1 MAAKPNQR
9 RVLLPDAGG
18 IQVEGELPRGRFAEW
33 SCSNCI
39 MDGHFEL
46 GISVRVEPV
55 VSVQPEV
62 MRWARQSIGL
72 SVSDVA
78 LRLKRS
84 VEEIEAWEAGA
95 AFPSYPQLE
104 KLAYQIYKR
113 PLAVFFLP
121 APPDEVSPVREFR
134 TLPTQ
139 DLLTLAVDT
148 HLHLRRAHAYQIAL
162 RELFGTNPAED
173 LIWQKISLSR
183 IDPVTDR
190 AASIRDLL
198 GITLEDQLRWRDED
212 SSLKNWRKAIED
224 RGVFVFKESFEQK
237 DISGFC
243 LADVQFPVVYLNNST
258 TKTRQLF
265 SLLHELVHLLLSV
278 NGLSKFD
285 KQYIEHLPAQE
296 KQIEQFCN
304 AIAAEVL
311 IPSFDFQQQAS
322 NLPADIER
330 ASEEQISGLAARY
343 GVSREAI
350 LRRFLDQDRVSEA
363 FYKQKAEIWAA
374 QKKKGTRG
382 NWYATQNVY
391 LSERFAKEV
400 VSRHYKNQLS
410 VEQAADLLGIK
421 PKSFAGLEQRILQG
435 GVA

>member
-1 MAAKPNQR
+1 MRA
-9 RVLLPDAGG
+9 
-18 IQVEGELPRGRFAEW
+18 
-33 SCSNCI
+33 
-39 MDGHFEL
+39 
-46 GISVRVEPV
+46 EPV

-78 LRLKRS
+78 SRLKRS
-84 VEEIEAWEAGA
+84 AEEIEAWETGA

-121 APPDEVSPVREFR
+121 TPPDEVSPVREFR

-162 RELFGTNPAED
+162 RELFGTNPCD
-173 LIWQKISLSR
+173 DRIWQRISLSR
-183 IDPVTDR
+183 TDSVTDQAATVR
-190 AASIRDLL
+190 AHL
-198 GITLEDQLRWRDED
+198 GITLEAQLRWRDED

-224 RGVFVFKESFEQK
+224 KGVFVFKEAFKQK

-243 LADVQFPVVYLNNST
+243 LVDVQFPVVYLNNST

-265 SLLHELVHLLLSV
+265 SLLHELAHLLLSV

-285 KQYIEHLPAQE
+285 QQYIEHLPAQE
-296 KQIEQFCN
+296 RQVEQFCN

-311 IPSFDFQQQAS
+311 IPSNDFQQQSARF
-322 NLPADIER
+322 PADIER
-330 ASEEQISGLAARY
+330 ASEEQIFELATRY

-350 LRRFLDQDRVSEA
+350 LRRFLDQDRVSVA
-363 FYKQKAEIWAA
+363 FYKQKSVAWAA
-374 QKKKGTRG
+374 QQKKGSG
-382 NWYATQNVY
+382 GDWYASKNTY

-400 VSRHYKNQLS
+400 FSRHYKNQLS

-421 PKSFAGLEQRILQG
+421 PKTFAGLEQRILQG

>member
-1 MAAKPNQR
+1 MR
-9 RVLLPDAGG
+9 T
-18 IQVEGELPRGRFAEW
+18 
-33 SCSNCI
+33 
-39 MDGHFEL
+39 
-46 GISVRVEPV
+46 EPV

-78 LRLKRS
+78 FRLKRS
-84 VEEIEAWEAGA
+84 AEEIEAWEAGA

-121 APPDEVSPVREFR
+121 VPPDEVSPVREFR
-134 TLPTQ
+134 TLPSQ

-162 RELFGTNPAED
+162 RELFGTNPCED
-173 LIWQKISLSR
+173 RIWQRISLSR
-183 IDPVTDR
+183 TDSVIDQ
-190 AASIRDLL
+190 AAIVRDHL
-198 GITLEDQLRWRDED
+198 GITLEDQLRWQDED

-224 RGVFVFKESFEQK
+224 KGVFVFKEAFKQK

-243 LADVQFPVVYLNNST
+243 LVDFQFPVVYLNNST

-265 SLLHELVHLLLSV
+265 SLLHELAHLLLSV

-285 KQYIEHLPAQE
+285 QQYIEHLPEQE

-322 NLPADIER
+322 RLPADIER
-330 ASEEQISGLAARY
+330 ASEDQLSGLATRY

-350 LRRFLDQDRVSEA
+350 LRRFLDQDRVSIP
-363 FYKQKAEIWAA
+363 FYQQKSVAWAA
-374 QKKKGTRG
+374 QQKKGAG
-382 NWYATQNVY
+382 GDWYASKNAY

-421 PKSFAGLEQRILQG
+421 PKTFAGLEQRILQG
-435 GVA
+435 GIA

>member
-1 MAAKPNQR
+1 MRA
-9 RVLLPDAGG
+9 
-18 IQVEGELPRGRFAEW
+18 
-33 SCSNCI
+33 
-39 MDGHFEL
+39 
-46 GISVRVEPV
+46 EPV

-84 VEEIEAWEAGA
+84 VEEIEAWEAGI

-121 APPDEVSPVREFR
+121 MPPEEVSPVREFR

-162 RELFGTNPAED
+162 RELFGANPCED
-173 LIWQKISLSR
+173 RIWQRISLSR
-183 IDPVTDR
+183 TDPVTDQ
-190 AASIRDLL
+190 AASIRNHL

-212 SSLKNWRKAIED
+212 SSLKSWRKAIED
-224 RGVFVFKESFEQK
+224 KGVFVFKETFKQK

-243 LADVQFPVVYLNNST
+243 LIDAQFPVVYLNNST

-265 SLLHELVHLLLSV
+265 SLLHELAHLLLSV

-296 KQIEQFCN
+296 RQIEQFCN

-311 IPSFDFQQQAS
+311 IPAKDFQQQTARF
-322 NLPADIER
+322 PADIER
-330 ASEEQISGLAARY
+330 ASEEQISQLAMRY

-350 LRRFLDQDRVSEA
+350 LRRFMDQDRVSVA
-363 FYKQKAEIWAA
+363 FYKQKSVAWAA
-374 QKKKGTRG
+374 QQKKGSG
-382 NWYATQNVY
+382 GDWYASKNTY

-421 PKSFAGLEQRILQG
+421 PKTFAGLEQRILQG